1 MGGKGQCSSFQFYEG
16 GVHCRKVVW
25 EEKSL
30 FKTLRFLSFLGFL
43 GVLTACGPQTEL
55 LNLRYQTVTNA
66 DDVPELILLV
76 SMTPT
81 GSDFKISARFCT
93 QPVTE
98 APCTQFK
105 EFIEVT
111 STQRALLACAAF
123 LGYVSDEDKQKAP
136 FNTLTINRAACAD
149 SLKTALL
156 GVLPPGTQAP
166 TDPLVSGGMNLLN
179 NSDGFVFVISI
190 HDLSQ
195 SNPCFQVAAVKV
207 KDAAFE
213 SPLTTQMTSSG
224 FVFFVGATAGAEGN
238 TLEQARERCFP
249 YS

>member
-30 FKTLRFLSFLGFL
+30 FKTLKLLSFLGFL
-43 GVLTACGPQTEL
+43 GVMSSCGPETAL

-76 SMTPT
+76 SMNPT
-81 GSDFKISARFCT
+81 GSEFKVSARFCAQT
-93 QPVTE
+93 NAQGQ
-98 APCTQFK
+98 CTQFK
-105 EFIEVT
+105 EFIEVS
-111 STQRALLACAAF
+111 STQKALLACAAF
-123 LGYVSDEDKQKAP
+123 LGYVSNEDKQKAP
-136 FNTLTINRAACAD
+136 FNTLTINRAACSE

-166 TDPLVSGGMNLLN
+166 ADPLVSGGMNRLN
-179 NSDGFVFVISI
+179 NKEGFVFVISV

-207 KDAAFE
+207 KDATFE
-213 SPLTTQMTSSG
+213 SPLTNQVTSSG
-224 FVFFVGATAGAEGN
+224 FVFFVGATGGADDN
-238 TLEQARERCFP
+238 TFEQARERCFP